1 VFVDISLPS
10 LDDEVES
17 DSTVARRTVTQINLD
32 IFLQPDRCP
41 NLASIVFP
49 ATSPIPSDHIH
60 PSLRRIG
67 VRGVRAETLYP
78 DRPGDARDHLNAIN
92 PDRYP
97 NLELIQAIGFLV
109 EAAGDSLVKDIV
121 IWWAEKFEKYGID
134 FLDGEGVLWAY
145 TEPDVSEDPDEETT
159 SCLKT
164 PVFPSISISPSLIGT
179 AFEHLDDKIMLP

>member
-1 VFVDISLPS
+1 
-10 LDDEVES
+10 
-17 DSTVARRTVTQINLD
+17 
-32 IFLQPDRCP
+32 
-41 NLASIVFP
+41 
-49 ATSPIPSDHIH
+49 
-60 PSLRRIG
+60 
-67 VRGVRAETLYP
+67 
-78 DRPGDARDHLNAIN
+78 
-92 PDRYP
+92 
-97 NLELIQAIGFLV
+97 V

-164 PVFPSISISPSLIGT
+164 PVFPSTSISPSLIGT